1 MQVFTSIFPHL
12 FMLFSYRQDIVVA
25 DLFPTEVLKKLL
37 WVKQNISAELFG
49 VNYLKV

>member
-1 MQVFTSIFPHL
+1 MQVFTSVFPHL

-37 WVKQNISAELFG
+37 RVKQNVSAELFG